1 MKILVLGDGLLGSEI
16 VRQTGWDYISRK
28 KDNIDFIND
37 SLSFYLGHYDV
48 ILNCLANTDTYSTD
62 KESIYSINYH
72 FVIKL
77 SNLCKTLNKKLI
89 HISTD
94 YVYADSDS
102 DIDENGLA
110 IPAPNFYSYSKLLAD
125 EYVMFN
131 NNDYLICRCSF
142 KPKPFPYN
150 KGWIDQ
156 YGNFDYV
163 DVIADL
169 VIQLINKNANGLYN
183 VGTEKKTIYQLAK
196 QTNSNI
202 ISEFRPNNVPSDISM
217 NIDKLKLML

>member
-1 MKILVLGDGLLGSEI
+1 
-16 VRQTGWDYISRK
+16 
-28 KDNIDFIND
+28 
-37 SLSFYLGHYDV
+37 
-48 ILNCLANTDTYSTD
+48 
-62 KESIYSINYH
+62 
-72 FVIKL
+72 
-77 SNLCKTLNKKLI
+77 
-89 HISTD
+89 
-94 YVYADSDS
+94 
-102 DIDENGLA
+102 
-110 IPAPNFYSYSKLLAD
+110 
-125 EYVMFN
+125 MFN

>member
-28 KDNIDFIND
+28 KNNVDFIND
-37 SLSFYLGHYDV
+37 PLSYHFGEYDV

-125 EYVMFN
+125 EYVMSN
-131 NNDYLICRCSF
+131 NKNYLICRCSF

-183 VGTEKKTIYQLAK
+183 VGTERKTIYQLAK
-196 QTNSNI
+196 QTNPHI
-202 ISEFRPNNVPSDISM
+202 TPEYKPIEVPSDISM